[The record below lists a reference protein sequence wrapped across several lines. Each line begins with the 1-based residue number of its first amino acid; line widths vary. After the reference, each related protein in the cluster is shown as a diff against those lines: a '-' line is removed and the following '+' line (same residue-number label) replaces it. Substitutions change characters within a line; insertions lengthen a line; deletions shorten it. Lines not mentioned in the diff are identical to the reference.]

1 MMNNVVKAKTAT
13 KTMFLVCGLGIASWA
28 PMVPNAKQRL
38 NLDDANLGLL
48 LLMLGFGAIT
58 MMPVSGYLGHK
69 YGNRIVILCA
79 TLIMAVALP
88 LLLIISS
95 ALFMGIALF
104 VFGAAVGTVDVAMNS
119 HGVQVQN
126 LFGKPIMSSFHGLFS
141 VGGLF
146 GSLGLGFLMK
156 LGLAPITAAISISVL
171 LILIV
176 TSQYRFLFD
185 AETEKSAIRSFSS
198 EKEETAI
205 KTFSWL
211 KKSVIFLGIMCF
223 VVFLS
228 EGAMLDWSALFLHEN
243 RGINAE
249 FAGIGYATFSIAMAL
264 MRLVGDGIVSRFS
277 GQKVVVMGSIIA
289 ASGLFLAVLTPY
301 TIAALFGF
309 MLLGLGAANI
319 VPVFLSEGGRLKNIS
334 AAVSIPAITTMGYA
348 GQLAGPALL
357 GLIAQMFS
365 LPIALGFCGV
375 LLVLVATAYKLKRQQ

>member
-1 MMNNVVKAKTAT
+1 MIDNVVKAKMAT

-48 LLMLGFGAIT
+48 LLMLGFGAIA

-79 TLIMAVALP
+79 TLVMAFTLP
-88 LLLIISS
+88 FLLILGTS
-95 ALFMGIALF
+95 LYMGIALF
-104 VFGAAVGTVDVAMNS
+104 VFGAAIGTIDVAMNS

-141 VGGLF
+141 IGGLL

-156 LGLAPITAAISISVL
+156 FGLEPITAAISISVL

-176 TSQYRFLFD
+176 SFQYRFLFD
-185 AETEKSAIRSFSS
+185 RATEKAAIESFSS
-198 EKEETAI
+198 EKETTV
-205 KTFSWL
+205 KSFSWL
-211 KKSVIFLGIMCF
+211 RKSVVFLGVMCF
-223 VVFLS
+223 IVFLS

-243 RGINAE
+243 RGINQE
-249 FAGIGYATFSIAMAL
+249 FAGLGYATFSIAMAL
-264 MRLVGDGIVSRFS
+264 MRLVGDRIVSRFN
-277 GQKVVVMGSIIA
+277 GRLVVVAGSLVA
-289 ASGLFLAVLTPY
+289 ASGLFLAVFTPWII
-301 TIAALFGF
+301 TALFGF

-319 VPVFLSEGGRLKNIS
+319 VPVFLSEAGRLKNIS

-357 GLIAQMFS
+357 GLLAQLFS

-375 LLVLVATAYKLKRQQ
+375 LLVLVATAYKFKKGE

>member
-1 MMNNVVKAKTAT
+1 MNNVVKAKTAT